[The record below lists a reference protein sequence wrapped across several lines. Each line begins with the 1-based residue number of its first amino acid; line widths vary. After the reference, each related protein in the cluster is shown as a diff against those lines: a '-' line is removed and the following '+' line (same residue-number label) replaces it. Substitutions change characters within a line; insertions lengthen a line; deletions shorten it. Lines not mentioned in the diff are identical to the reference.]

1 MTRVIPTTSA
11 DFDHTRIIE
20 RPDGYYWQDD
30 VDGREYGPFQTML
43 EAAADMQLAD
53 DEAADAEA
61 DVDDV
66 RETGDLLGVPDWVDP
81 DTGHLADDERTRIDE
96 H

>member
-1 MTRVIPTTSA
+1 MTQKIPTTSA

-20 RPDGYYWQDD
+20 RPDGFYWQDD
-30 VDGREYGPFQTML
+30 ADGREYGPFQTML

-53 DEAADAEA
+53 DEAAAEEAGA
-61 DVDDV
+61 DDL
-66 RETGDLLGVPDWVDP
+66 REAGHLLGVPDWVDP
-81 DTGHLADDERTRIDE
+81 DTGHLADDERTRTDD

>member
-1 MTRVIPTTSA
+1 MTQKIPTTSA

-30 VDGREYGPFQTML
+30 TDGREYGPFQTML

-53 DEAADAEA
+53 DETTQEEAAVDDLRDAE
-61 DVDDV
+61 DV
-66 RETGDLLGVPDWVDP
+66 LGVPDWVDP
-81 DTGHLADDERTRIDE
+81 DTGQLADDERTRTDD

>member
-1 MTRVIPTTSA
+1 MTRAIPTTSA

>member
-1 MTRVIPTTSA
+1 MTRTIPTTTA

-30 VDGREYGPFQTML
+30 ADGREYGPFQTL
-43 EAAADMQLAD
+43 FEAAADMQVAD

-61 DVDDV
+61 DPDDV
-66 RETGDLLGVPDWVDP
+66 RAAGDLLGVPDWVDP

>member
-43 EAAADMQLAD
+43 EAVADMQLAD